1 MRTRLPV
8 LVLALFIWSAA
19 GTAQQ
24 SPLVETVGDTG
35 FLQLQAPSFAQLT
48 PPQQQ
53 LAYWLTQASIAID
66 PIVYDQLSSY
76 GIRLKRLL
84 EGIVAQRPTLPAGLY
99 AKVRDYALLVWANRG
114 NHNELTSL
122 KFVPSFTPMEL
133 MDAAVKAQAA
143 GAFRTAYADLPAL
156 PDADAL
162 RREVTELQR

>member
-1 MRTRLPV
+1 MSKRLTI
-8 LVLALFIWSAA
+8 LVIAIWAISVA
-19 GTAQQ
+19 AQQ

-35 FLQLQAPSFAQLT
+35 FLQL
-48 PPQQQ
+48 
-53 LAYWLTQASIAID
+53 QASIAID

-133 MDAAVKAQAA
+133 MGAAVKAQAA

-156 PDADAL
+156 PDAYAL